1 MRGMENGRAIKRAGL
16 AAALRRHPRRE
27 LAIRRLFD
35 ADEGFR
41 DICEELSDAEL
52 ALSQVDDLPAA
63 MRAARRA
70 EWQELVERLARELET
85 TVREREMVPRSS
97 VIQLRR

>member
-1 MRGMENGRAIKRAGL
+1 MASGQATKRAGL
-16 AAALRRHPRRE
+16 AAALRRYPLRE
-27 LAIRRLFD
+27 LALRRLFD

-41 DICEELSDAEL
+41 DICEELSEAEL
-52 ALSQVDDLPAA
+52 ALSNVEDLPIAI
-63 MRAARRA
+63 RPARRE

-85 TVREREMVPRSS
+85 AVRDREVLPRST